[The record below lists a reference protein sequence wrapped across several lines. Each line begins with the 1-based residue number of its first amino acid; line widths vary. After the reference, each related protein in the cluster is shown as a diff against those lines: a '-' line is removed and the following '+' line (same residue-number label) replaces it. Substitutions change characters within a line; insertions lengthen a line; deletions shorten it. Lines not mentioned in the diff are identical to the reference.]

1 MYILGRTIIH
11 ILLHNLGGGVHAINR
26 NRIPSNLTSYVVVC
40 THRTWLDVLALG
52 IAMKPTPL
60 HYMAKKEL
68 FQTKITKWLFTS
80 LHAFPVDRENPGPS
94 TLKIPHRLLKEGK
107 VVGIFPSGTRSSEG
121 AGLKKGAF
129 VIAKRSGV
137 PIIPAV
143 YQGPTSLKGILKRE
157 PLIVNFGQPV
167 EIEKS
172 KMKDAEE
179 ILEKIQET
187 FHELATEITRERV

>member
-1 MYILGRTIIH
+1 MYKLSRSIIH
-11 ILLHNLGGGVHAINR
+11 ILLIIFGGGVRAINR

-68 FQTKITKWLFTS
+68 FQTKITKWFFTS

-121 AGLKKGAF
+121 VGLKKGAF

-157 PLIVNFGQPV
+157 PLIVNFGHPID
-167 EIEKS
+167 IEKY

-179 ILEKIQET
+179 ILEKIQKT
-187 FHELATEITRERV
+187 FHELTSEMKRD